1 MCYEEITCPS
11 CSSRNIVKN
20 GTTANHKQRYRCKAC
35 RRQFITAYTYR
46 GCKPAIRQLVL
57 PMTMNA
63 SGIRDIARVLQISP
77 NTVLAIIK
85 AAAQTVTEPTVPKQI
100 KNLEIDEFW
109 SFVGKKANQRWTWY
123 GFDRERK
130 RIVASVNGGRTDANC
145 QALYQ
150 KVKRAKVN
158 LFHTDQWASYP
169 KVLPARKHQ
178 IGKDGTLNIE
188 RRNLTFRTR
197 IKRLQRRTIC
207 FSKSEVM
214 HDAVLKLHIHHLNPR
229 HHQI

>member
-1 MCYEEITCPS
+1 MCYEEITCPR

-20 GTTANHKQRYRCKAC
+20 GTTANQKQRYRCKAC

-46 GCKPAIRQLVL
+46 GCKPSIRQLVL

-63 SGIRDIARVLQISP
+63 SGIRDISRVLQISP

-130 RIVASVNGGRTDANC
+130 QIVASVNGRRTDANC
-145 QALYQ
+145 RALYE
-150 KVKRAKVN
+150 KIKPAKIGK
-158 LFHTDQWASYP
+158 FHTDQWASYP
-169 KVLPARKHQ
+169 KVLPEQKHQ
-178 IGKDGTLNIE
+178 IGKAGTLNIE

-207 FSKSEVM
+207 FSKSDVM
-214 HDAVLKLHIHHLNPR
+214 HDAVLKLHIHHLNPL

>member
-1 MCYEEITCPS
+1 MCYEEITCPR
-11 CSSRNIVKN
+11 CSSSNIVKN

-35 RRQFITAYTYR
+35 CRQFITDYTYR
-46 GCKPAIRQLVL
+46 GCQPAVRQLVL

-63 SGIRDIARVLQISP
+63 SGIRDISRVLRISP
-77 NTVLAIIK
+77 NTVLSLIK
-85 AAAQTVTEPTVPKQI
+85 IAASAVAEPGVPKQI

-109 SFVGKKANQRWTWY
+109 SFVGKKADQRWTWY

-130 RIVASVNGGRTDANC
+130 QVVASVNGRRTDANC
-145 QALYQ
+145 RALYE
-150 KVKRAKVN
+150 KVKPAKVGT
-158 LFHTDQWASYP
+158 FHTDRWAAYP
-169 KVLPARKHQ
+169 KILPEKKHQ
-178 IGKDGTLNIE
+178 IGKVGTLNIE

-207 FSKSEVM
+207 FSKSAMM
-214 HDAVLKLHIHHLNPR
+214 HDAVLKLHIHHLNPL

>member
-1 MCYEEITCPS
+1 M
-11 CSSRNIVKN
+11 VKN
-20 GTTANHKQRYRCKAC
+20 GTTANQKPRYRCKAC
-35 RRQFITAYTYR
+35 RRQFITDYTYR
-46 GCKPAIRQLVL
+46 GCQPAVRQLVL
-57 PMTMNA
+57 PMTMKA

-77 NTVLAIIK
+77 NTGLAIIK
-85 AAAQTVTEPTVPKQI
+85 AEAQRVAEPAVGKLV
-100 KNLEIDEFW
+100 KNLEVDEFW

-130 RIVASVNGGRTDANC
+130 RIVASVNGRRTDANC
-145 QALYQ
+145 RALSE
-150 KVKRAKVN
+150 KVKRAKVK
-158 LFHTDQWASYP
+158 LFHTDQWGSYP
-169 KVLPARKHQ
+169 KVLPTKQHQ
-178 IGKDGTLNIE
+178 IGKMGTLNIE

-214 HDAVLKLHIHHLNPR
+214 HDAVIKLHIHHLNPR

>member
-1 MCYEEITCPS
+1 MCYEEITCPRG
-11 CSSRNIVKN
+11 SSRNIVKN
-20 GTTANHKQRYRCKAC
+20 GTTANHKQPYRCKAC
-35 RRQFITAYTYR
+35 RRQFITDYTYH
-46 GCKPAIRQLVL
+46 GCKPAVRQLVL

-63 SGIRDIARVLQISP
+63 SGIRDISRVLRISP

-85 AAAQTVTEPTVPKQI
+85 AEAQTVAEPAVGKLV
-100 KNLEIDEFW
+100 KNLEVDEFW

-130 RIVASVNGGRTDANC
+130 RIVAYVNGRRTDANC
-145 QALYQ
+145 RALYE

-158 LFHTDQWASYP
+158 LFHTDQWGSYP
-169 KVLPARKHQ
+169 KVLPTKQRQ
-178 IGKDGTLNIE
+178 ICKMGTLNIE

-214 HDAVLKLHIHHLNPR
+214 H
-229 HHQI
+229 

>member
-1 MCYEEITCPS
+1 MCYEEITCPR
-11 CSSRNIVKN
+11 CSSRNILKN
-20 GTTANHKQRYRCKAC
+20 GTTANQKQRYRCNAC
-35 RRQFITAYTYR
+35 RRQFITNSTYR
-46 GCKPAIRQLVL
+46 GCQPSVRQLVL

-77 NTVLAIIK
+77 NTVLSIIK
-85 AAAQTVTEPTVPKQI
+85 AAALAVAEPLAPKQI
-100 KNLEIDEFW
+100 KNLEMDEFW
-109 SFVGKKANQRWTWY
+109 SFVGKKANQRWTGY

-130 RIVASVNGGRTDANC
+130 RIVAYVNGRRTDANC
-145 QALYQ
+145 RALYE
-150 KVKRAKVN
+150 KVKRTKVGT
-158 LFHTDQWASYP
+158 FHSDQWGSYP
-169 KVLPARKHQ
+169 KVLPKKRHQ
-178 IGKDGTLNIE
+178 IGKTGTLNIE

-214 HDAVLKLHIHHLNPR
+214 HDTVIKLHIHHLNPL

>member
-1 MCYEEITCPS
+1 MCYEEITCPR

-35 RRQFITAYTYR
+35 RRQFITDYPYR
-46 GCKPAIRQLVL
+46 GCKPAVRQLVL

-63 SGIRDIARVLQISP
+63 SGIRDIARVLRISP
-77 NTVLAIIK
+77 NTVLSLIRT
-85 AAAQTVTEPTVPKQI
+85 AASAVAEPRVAKRI
-100 KNLEIDEFW
+100 ENLEMDEFW
-109 SFVGKKANQRWTWY
+109 SFVGKKADQRWTWY

-130 RIVASVNGGRTDANC
+130 QVVASVNGRRTDANC
-145 QALYQ
+145 RALHE
-150 KVKRAKVN
+150 KIKRAKVGV
-158 LFHTDQWASYP
+158 FHTDEWAAYAKILP
-169 KVLPARKHQ
+169 KKKHE
-178 IGKDGTLNIE
+178 IGKAGTLRIE

-207 FSKSEVM
+207 FSKSAVM
-214 HDAVLKLHIHHLNPR
+214 HDAVLKLHIHHLNPV